1 MLNCLNIPL
10 LLLLAFVSSSLFA
23 QLDPDLIDSLSKLPV
38 EQRERLIKHGNQQPH
53 SNSDKSN
60 SSNLIPSTESY
71 LEEMKSHDSLEDLI
85 EFEMMIS
92 EDIEQLE
99 EELNNPSLNN
109 QIREDA
115 SHELRE
121 YKDLLRKLKS
131 LQRFEIEK
139 RTNELEKNF
148 FLSFSKLRC
157 ATKSSLP
164 RYFI

>member
-92 EDIEQLE
+92 SKVHVNSQHQSDDFFQLE
-99 EELNNPSLNN
+99 HDSEYVLGQCFHLVMSWIFAPGPKMLEHVVKPLFRL
-109 QIREDA
+109 IR
-115 SHELRE
+115 
-121 YKDLLRKLKS
+121 
-131 LQRFEIEK
+131 
-139 RTNELEKNF
+139 
-148 FLSFSKLRC
+148 
-157 ATKSSLP
+157 
-164 RYFI
+164 